1 MDPNKIPLLVKF
13 TKQIHNSLE
22 GSSNPKIFNTVADI
36 KYEIDGDDFLSLYLS
51 KLNGSETLYLFFSIY
66 YYHMTGDVAKSVKY
80 VLENLKGYQFFV
92 YEESGYL
99 EEDCSSCDGSGK
111 EACDNCDGQ
120 GNVICRSCDGDGK
133 EDCSTCDGTGEDD
146 EGDACGECGGSGNEI
161 CNECDGRGDE
171 MCYSCDGDGEF
182 DCNNCDGRGNVET
195 DVMGYDE
202 FYDKV
207 YTTNKLGDMDDDIP
221 FEERYYNSVVLKQP
235 FLRER
240 NFRETYS
247 MEDIEYDWN
256 VGNQIDELN
265 DNNFVFFGGKLL
277 L

>member
-13 TKQIHNSLE
+13 TKQLHKSLE
-22 GSSNPKIFNTVADI
+22 DSYNPKIFNFVDEI
-36 KYEIDGDDFLSLYLS
+36 KSVIHGDDFLSLYLS
-51 KLNGSETLYLFFSIY
+51 KLNGSEELYLFFSIY
-66 YYHMTGDVAKSVKY
+66 YYHITGDASKSVKY
-80 VLENLKGYQFFV
+80 VLENLKGYQFFA

-99 EEDCSSCDGSGK
+99 EEDCSSCDGSGN
-111 EACDNCDGQ
+111 EACYNCDGQ
-120 GNVICRSCDGDGK
+120 GSVICRSCDGDGK

-161 CNECDGRGDE
+161 CTECDGRGDE
-171 MCYSCDGDGEF
+171 MCYSCDGDGET
-182 DCNNCDGRGNVET
+182 DCYSCDGSGHIET

-207 YTTNKLGDMDDDIP
+207 YTTNKLGDMDDDHP
-221 FEERYYNSVVLKQP
+221 FEERYYNSLVLKQP
-235 FLRER
+235 SLRER

-247 MEDIEYDWN
+247 MEDIKYDWN
-256 VGNQIDELN
+256 VGNQIDDL
-265 DNNFVFFGGKLL
+265 DDRNFVFFGGKLL

>member
-22 GSSNPKIFNTVADI
+22 GSSNPKIFNTVEYI
-36 KYEIDGDDFLSLYLS
+36 KEEINGDDFLSLYLS
-51 KLNGSETLYLFFSIY
+51 KLNGSETIYLFFSIF
-66 YYHMTGDVAKSVKY
+66 YYHISGDAEKSVKY

-146 EGDACGECGGSGNEI
+146 EGDACGGCGGSGNEI
-161 CNECDGRGDE
+161 CNECDGNGDE
-171 MCYSCDGDGEF
+171 MCHSCDGDGEF
-182 DCNNCDGRGNVET
+182 DCYKCDGNGHIET

-221 FEERYYNSVVLKQP
+221 FEERYYNSIVLKQP
-235 FLRER
+235 SLRER

>member
-1 MDPNKIPLLVKF
+1 MDPNKIPSLVKF

-22 GSSNPKIFNTVADI
+22 GSSNPKIFKSVGGI
-36 KYEIDGDDFLSLYLS
+36 KEEVYRDDFLQLYLS
-51 KLNGSETLYLFFSIY
+51 NLNGSEEIYLFFSIY
-66 YYHMTGDVAKSVKY
+66 YYHITGDAEKSVKY

-99 EEDCSSCDGSGK
+99 EEDCSECDGIGK

-146 EGDACGECGGSGNEI
+146 EGDACGECGGSGDEI
-161 CNECDGRGDE
+161 CDECDGRGDE

-182 DCNNCDGRGNVET
+182 ECYKCDGRGTVET

-207 YTTNKLGDMDDDIP
+207 YTTNKLSDMDDDIP
-221 FEERYYNSVVLKQP
+221 FEDRYYNSLVLKQP
-235 FLRER
+235 SLRER

-247 MEDIEYDWN
+247 MEDIKYDWN

-265 DNNFVFFGGKLL
+265 DRNFVFFGGKLL

>member
-1 MDPNKIPLLVKF
+1 MDPNKIPSLVKF

-22 GSSNPKIFNTVADI
+22 GSSNPKIFKSVGGI
-36 KYEIDGDDFLSLYLS
+36 KEEVYGDDFLQLYLS
-51 KLNGSETLYLFFSIY
+51 NLNGSEEIYLFFSIY
-66 YYHMTGDVAKSVKY
+66 YYHITGDATKSVKY

-133 EDCSTCDGTGEDD
+133 EDCSSCDGTGEDD

-161 CNECDGRGDE
+161 CDECDGRGDE
-171 MCYSCDGDGEF
+171 MCYSCDGDGDN
-182 DCNNCDGRGNVET
+182 DCYKCDGSGHIET

-207 YTTNKLGDMDDDIP
+207 YTTNKLGDMDDDHP
-221 FEERYYNSVVLKQP
+221 FEERYYNSIVLKQP
-235 FLRER
+235 SLRER

-247 MEDIEYDWN
+247 MEDIKYDWN

>member
-1 MDPNKIPLLVKF
+1 MDPNKIPSLIKF

-22 GSSNPKIFNTVADI
+22 GSSNPKIFKSVGSI
-36 KYEIDGDDFLSLYLS
+36 KEEVYRDDFLQLYLS
-51 KLNGSETLYLFFSIY
+51 NLNGSEEIYLFFSIY
-66 YYHMTGDVAKSVKY
+66 YYHITGDATKSVKY

-133 EDCSTCDGTGEDD
+133 EDCSSCDGTGEDD
-146 EGDACGECGGSGNEI
+146 EGDACGECGGSGDEI
-161 CNECDGRGDE
+161 CDECDGRGDE

-195 DVMGYDE
+195 DIMGYDE

-221 FEERYYNSVVLKQP
+221 FEERYYNSLVLKQP
-235 FLRER
+235 SLRER

-247 MEDIEYDWN
+247 MEDIKYDWN

-265 DNNFVFFGGKLL
+265 DRNFVFFGGKLL

>member
-1 MDPNKIPLLVKF
+1 MDPNKIPSLVKF

-22 GSSNPKIFNTVADI
+22 DSSNPKIFNTVADI
-36 KYEIDGDDFLSLYLS
+36 KYEINGDDFLQLYLS
-51 KLNGSETLYLFFSIY
+51 NLNGSEEIYLFFSIY
-66 YYHMTGDVAKSVKY
+66 YYHITGDATKSVKY

-133 EDCSTCDGTGEDD
+133 EDCSSCDGTGEDD
-146 EGDACGECGGSGNEI
+146 EGDACGECGGSGDEI
-161 CNECDGRGDE
+161 CDECDGRGDE

-195 DVMGYDE
+195 DIMGYDE

-221 FEERYYNSVVLKQP
+221 FEERYYNSLVLKQP
-235 FLRER
+235 SLRER

-247 MEDIEYDWN
+247 MEDIKYDWN

-265 DNNFVFFGGKLL
+265 DRNFVFFGGKLL

>member
-13 TKQIHNSLE
+13 TKQIHKSLE
-22 GSSNPKIFNTVADI
+22 DSSNPKIFNTVADI

-51 KLNGSETLYLFFSIY
+51 KLNGSEEMYLFFSIY
-66 YYHMTGDVAKSVKY
+66 YYHITGDATKSVKY
-80 VLENLKGYQFFV
+80 VLENLKGYQFFA
-92 YEESGYL
+92 YEEMGYL

-161 CNECDGRGDE
+161 CTECDGRGDE
-171 MCYSCDGDGEF
+171 MCYSCDGDGET
-182 DCNNCDGRGNVET
+182 DCYNCDGRGNVET

-207 YTTNKLGDMDDDIP
+207 YITNKLADMDDDIP
-221 FEERYYNSVVLKQP
+221 FEERYYNKVVLKQP

-240 NFRETYS
+240 KFRETYS

-256 VGNQIDELN
+256 VGNQINEL
-265 DNNFVFFGGKLL
+265 DDRNFVFFGGKLL

>member
-1 MDPNKIPLLVKF
+1 
-13 TKQIHNSLE
+13 LE
-22 GSSNPKIFNTVADI
+22 DSSNPKIFNTVADI

-51 KLNGSETLYLFFSIY
+51 KLNGSEEMYLFFSIY
-66 YYHMTGDVAKSVKY
+66 YYHITGDAAKSVKY

-146 EGDACGECGGSGNEI
+146 EGDACGECGGSGDEI
-161 CNECDGRGDE
+161 CDECDGRGDE

-182 DCNNCDGRGNVET
+182 DCNNCDGRGTVET

-207 YTTNKLGDMDDDIP
+207 YTTSKLVDMDDDIP

-240 NFRETYS
+240 KFRETYS

-256 VGNQIDELN
+256 VGNQINEL
-265 DNNFVFFGGKLL
+265 DDRNFVFFGGKLL

>member
-13 TKQIHNSLE
+13 TKQIHKSLE
-22 GSSNPKIFNTVADI
+22 DSSNPKIFNTVSDI
-36 KYEIDGDDFLSLYLS
+36 KYEINGDDFLSLYLS
-51 KLNGSETLYLFFSIY
+51 KLNGSEEMYLFFSIY
-66 YYHMTGDVAKSVKY
+66 YYHITGDAAKSVKY

-92 YEESGYL
+92 YEQSGYL

-111 EACDNCDGQ
+111 EACDNCDGE

-133 EDCSTCDGTGEDD
+133 EDCSACDGTGEDD
-146 EGDACGECGGSGNEI
+146 EGDACGECDGSGNEI

-207 YTTNKLGDMDDDIP
+207 YTINKLGDMDDDIP
-221 FEERYYNSVVLKQP
+221 FEGRYYNSVVLKQP
-235 FLRER
+235 SLRER

-247 MEDIEYDWN
+247 MEDIKYDWN
-256 VGNQIDELN
+256 VDNQIDELN

>member
-1 MDPNKIPLLVKF
+1 MDPNKIPSLVKF

-22 GSSNPKIFNTVADI
+22 GSSNPKIFKSVGGI
-36 KYEIDGDDFLSLYLS
+36 KEEVYRDDFLQLYLS
-51 KLNGSETLYLFFSIY
+51 NLNGSEEIYLFFSIY
-66 YYHMTGDVAKSVKY
+66 YYHITGDATKSVKY

-120 GNVICRSCDGDGK
+120 GYVTCRSCDGDGK
-133 EDCSTCDGTGEDD
+133 EDCPSCDGAGEDD

-161 CNECDGRGDE
+161 CTECDGRGDE
-171 MCYSCDGDGEF
+171 MCYSCDGDGET
-182 DCNNCDGRGNVET
+182 DCYNCDGRGNVET

-221 FEERYYNSVVLKQP
+221 FEERYYNKVVLKQP

-240 NFRETYS
+240 KFRETYS

-265 DNNFVFFGGKLL
+265 DRNFVFFGGKLL

>member
-13 TKQIHNSLE
+13 TKQLHKSLE
-22 GSSNPKIFNTVADI
+22 DSYNPKIFNFVDEI
-36 KYEIDGDDFLSLYLS
+36 KSVIHGDDFLSLYLS
-51 KLNGSETLYLFFSIY
+51 KLNGSEELYLFFSIY
-66 YYHMTGDVAKSVKY
+66 YYHITGDASKSVKY
-80 VLENLKGYQFFV
+80 VLENLKGYQFFA

-161 CNECDGRGDE
+161 CTECDGRGDE
-171 MCYSCDGDGEF
+171 MCYSCDGDGET
-182 DCNNCDGRGNVET
+182 DCYNCDGRGNVET

-207 YTTNKLGDMDDDIP
+207 YITNKLGDMDDDIP
-221 FEERYYNSVVLKQP
+221 FEERYYNKVVLKQP
-235 FLRER
+235 YLRER
-240 NFRETYS
+240 KFRETYS

>member
-51 KLNGSETLYLFFSIY
+51 KLNGSETLYLFFSIF
-66 YYHMTGDVAKSVKY
+66 YYHISGDAAKSVKY
-80 VLENLKGYQFFV
+80 VLENLKGYQFFA
-92 YEESGYL
+92 YEESGYIS
-99 EEDCSSCDGSGK
+99 EDCSACDGSGR
-111 EACDNCDGQ
+111 EDCDNCEGQ
-120 GNVICRSCDGDGK
+120 GYVTCRSCDGDGK
-133 EDCSTCDGTGEDD
+133 ETCSSCDGSGQDD
-146 EGDACGECGGSGNEI
+146 EGDACGECDGSGDEI
-161 CNECDGRGDE
+161 CDECQGNGDE
-171 MCYSCDGDGEF
+171 MCHSCDGDGYY
-182 DCNNCDGRGNVET
+182 DCYKCDGGGDIET
-195 DVMGYDE
+195 DIMGYDE
-202 FYDKV
+202 FFDKV
-207 YTTNKLGDMDDDIP
+207 YTTNKLGDMNDDIP

-240 NFRETYS
+240 NYRETYT
-247 MEDIEYDWN
+247 MEDIQHDWN
-256 VGNQIDELN
+256 IGDEIYNLD

>member
-13 TKQIHNSLE
+13 TKQLHKSLE
-22 GSSNPKIFNTVADI
+22 DSYNPKIFNFVDEI
-36 KYEIDGDDFLSLYLS
+36 KSVIHGDDFLSLYLS
-51 KLNGSETLYLFFSIY
+51 KLNGSEELYLFFSIY
-66 YYHMTGDVAKSVKY
+66 YYHITGDASKSVKY
-80 VLENLKGYQFFV
+80 VLENLKGYQFFA

-120 GNVICRSCDGDGK
+120 GNIICRSCDGDGK

-207 YTTNKLGDMDDDIP
+207 YTTNKLGDMDDDHP
-221 FEERYYNSVVLKQP
+221 FEERYYNSLVLKQP
-235 FLRER
+235 SLRER

-247 MEDIEYDWN
+247 MEDIKYDWN

-265 DNNFVFFGGKLL
+265 DRNFVFFGGKLL

>member
-1 MDPNKIPLLVKF
+1 MDSNKIPLLVKF
-13 TKQIHNSLE
+13 TKQIHKSLE
-22 GSSNPKIFNTVADI
+22 DSSNPKIFNTVADI
-36 KYEIDGDDFLSLYLS
+36 KYEIHGDDFLQLYLS
-51 KLNGSETLYLFFSIY
+51 NLNGSEEMYLFFSIY
-66 YYHMTGDVAKSVKY
+66 YYHITGDAAKSVKY

-92 YEESGYL
+92 YEEFGYL

-146 EGDACGECGGSGNEI
+146 EGDACGECNGTGDKI

-195 DVMGYDE
+195 DIMGYDE

-221 FEERYYNSVVLKQP
+221 FEGRYYNSLVLKQP

-247 MEDIEYDWN
+247 MEDIKYDWN
-256 VGNQIDELN
+256 VGNEIDDLN

>member
-13 TKQIHNSLE
+13 TKQLHKSLE
-22 GSSNPKIFNTVADI
+22 DSYNPKIFNFVDEI
-36 KYEIDGDDFLSLYLS
+36 KSVIHGDDFLSLYLS
-51 KLNGSETLYLFFSIY
+51 KLNGSEELYLFFSIY
-66 YYHMTGDVAKSVKY
+66 YYHITGDASKSVKY
-80 VLENLKGYQFFV
+80 VLENLKGYQFFA

-99 EEDCSSCDGSGK
+99 EEDCSSCDGSGN
-111 EACDNCDGQ
+111 ESCDNCDGQ
-120 GNVICRSCDGDGK
+120 GSVICRSCDGDGK

-161 CNECDGRGDE
+161 CTECDGRGDE
-171 MCYSCDGDGEF
+171 MCYSCDGDGET
-182 DCNNCDGRGNVET
+182 DCYNCDGRGNVET

-207 YTTNKLGDMDDDIP
+207 YTTNKLGDMDDDHP
-221 FEERYYNSVVLKQP
+221 FEERYYNSLVLKQP
-235 FLRER
+235 SLRER

-247 MEDIEYDWN
+247 MEDIKYDWN
-256 VGNQIDELN
+256 VGNQIDDL
-265 DNNFVFFGGKLL
+265 DDRNFVFFGGKLL

>member
-22 GSSNPKIFNTVADI
+22 DSYNPKIFNFVDEI
-36 KYEIDGDDFLSLYLS
+36 KSVIHGDDFLSLYLS
-51 KLNGSETLYLFFSIY
+51 KLNGSEELYLFFSIY
-66 YYHMTGDVAKSVKY
+66 YYHITGDASKSVKY
-80 VLENLKGYQFFV
+80 VLENLKGYQFFA

-99 EEDCSSCDGSGK
+99 EEDCSSCDGSGN
-111 EACDNCDGQ
+111 ESCDNCDGQ
-120 GNVICRSCDGDGK
+120 GSVICRSCDGDGK

-161 CNECDGRGDE
+161 CTECDGRGDE
-171 MCYSCDGDGEF
+171 MCYSCDGDGET
-182 DCNNCDGRGNVET
+182 DCYSCDGSGHIET

-207 YTTNKLGDMDDDIP
+207 YTTNKLGDMDDDHP
-221 FEERYYNSVVLKQP
+221 FEERYYNSLVLKQP
-235 FLRER
+235 SLRER

-247 MEDIEYDWN
+247 MEDIKYDWN
-256 VGNQIDELN
+256 VGNQIDDL
-265 DNNFVFFGGKLL
+265 DDRNFVFFGGKLL

>member
-1 MDPNKIPLLVKF
+1 MDPNKIPSLVKF
-13 TKQIHNSLE
+13 TKQIHKSLE
-22 GSSNPKIFNTVADI
+22 DSSNPKIFNTVADI
-36 KYEIDGDDFLSLYLS
+36 KYEIHGDDFLQLYLS
-51 KLNGSETLYLFFSIY
+51 NLNGSEEIYLFFSIY
-66 YYHMTGDVAKSVKY
+66 YYHITGDAEKAVKY
-80 VLENLKGYQFFV
+80 VLENLKGYQFFA
-92 YEESGYL
+92 YEEMGYL

-146 EGDACGECGGSGNEI
+146 EGDACGECDGSGNEI
-161 CNECDGRGDE
+161 CNECDGRGNE

-207 YTTNKLGDMDDDIP
+207 YTTNKLGDMDDDHP
-221 FEERYYNSVVLKQP
+221 FEQRYYNSIVLKQP
-235 FLRER
+235 SLRER
-240 NFRETYS
+240 KFRETYS

-256 VGNQIDELN
+256 VGNQINELN
-265 DNNFVFFGGKLL
+265 DRNFVFFGGKLL

>member
-1 MDPNKIPLLVKF
+1 MDPNKIPSLVKF
-13 TKQIHNSLE
+13 TKQIHKSLE
-22 GSSNPKIFNTVADI
+22 DSSNPKIFNTVADI
-36 KYEIDGDDFLSLYLS
+36 KYEIDGDDFLQLYLS
-51 KLNGSETLYLFFSIY
+51 NLNGSEEIYLFFSIY
-66 YYHMTGDVAKSVKY
+66 YYHITGDASKSVKY

-221 FEERYYNSVVLKQP
+221 FEERYYNKVVLKQP

-240 NFRETYS
+240 KFRETYS

-265 DNNFVFFGGKLL
+265 DRNFVFFGGKLL

>member
-13 TKQIHNSLE
+13 TKQLHKSLE
-22 GSSNPKIFNTVADI
+22 DSYNPKIFNFVDEI
-36 KYEIDGDDFLSLYLS
+36 KSVIHGDDFLSLYLS
-51 KLNGSETLYLFFSIY
+51 KLNGSEEMYLFFSIY
-66 YYHMTGDVAKSVKY
+66 YYHITGDVTKSVKY
-80 VLENLKGYQFFV
+80 VLENLKGYQFFA

-111 EACDNCDGQ
+111 EYCDNCDGQ

-161 CNECDGRGDE
+161 CTECDGRGDE
-171 MCYSCDGDGEF
+171 MCYSCDGDGET
-182 DCNNCDGRGNVET
+182 DCYNCDGRGNVET

-207 YTTNKLGDMDDDIP
+207 YTTNKLGDMDDDHP
-221 FEERYYNSVVLKQP
+221 FEERYYNSLVLKQP
-235 FLRER
+235 SLRER

-256 VGNQIDELN
+256 VGNQIDDL
-265 DNNFVFFGGKLL
+265 DDRNFVFFGGKLL